1 MGLLDELRQK
11 AASIAGQQEEE
22 AERLTRNADNV
33 DKALRAGFAFFLELA
48 GYLNVIKPENKRS
61 YAIPRLGIIEGLHQS
76 EFFADYRTAPVLDK
90 LRFDHFYMRYTSS
103 ADRVI
108 QRNLDFIGAEK
119 LRNAL
124 WESHVEFTQKES
136 RDEQYRLLSGSF
148 EVPCRIRSELVF
160 KGDHSMGFI
169 HVTCRNVNW
178 LGRDEFTHLAEE
190 VDVRLFEEYVKFVFG
205 EPNTILQ
212 QGY

>member
-11 AASIAGQQEEE
+11 AASIAGQQEDE
-22 AERLTRNADNV
+22 AQRLARSAESV
-33 DKALRAGFAFFLELA
+33 DKALRDGFAFFQELA
-48 GYLNVIKPENKRS
+48 GYLNVIKPANKRS
-61 YAIPRLGIIEGLHQS
+61 YAIPRLGTIEGLHQS

-90 LRFDHFYMRYTSS
+90 VRLDHFYLRYTSS

-108 QRNLDFIGAEK
+108 QRNLDFIGAER

-124 WESHVEFTQKES
+124 WESHVEFTHKES
-136 RDEQYRLLSGSF
+136 RDEQHRLLSGSF
-148 EVPCRIRSELVF
+148 DVPCRIRSELVF
-160 KGDHSMGFI
+160 KGDYSMGLM

-178 LGRDEFTHLAEE
+178 LGREEFTHLAEE

-205 EPNTILQ
+205 EPSTILQ